1 MIIAGIDGLEGDVVE
16 ISVDARW
23 QMPQNQLLATY
34 HAARR
39 LYAEKK
45 FARDTERGRLHWL
58 RARAFVGSK
67 GSITERT
74 NAVDAS
80 DDLARRGQQ
89 VREMTRELDL
99 LKSDIDVIAATLR
112 LRGLAQGGAVT
123 SEDAVG
129 DETAVSDEIELSER
143 DRG

>member
-1 MIIAGIDGLEGDVVE
+1 MD
-16 ISVDARW
+16 ISVDALW
-23 QMPQNQLLATY
+23 QMRQTQLLATY
-34 HAARR
+34 HEARR

-58 RARAFVGSK
+58 RARAFVNGK

-80 DDLARRGQQ
+80 DDLARKGQH
-89 VREMTRELDL
+89 VREITHELDL

-112 LRGLAQGGAVT
+112 LRGMT
-123 SEDAVG
+123 SELTPKPDEAIA
-129 DETAVSDEIELSER
+129 DETNVSDEI
-143 DRG
+143 D

>member
-1 MIIAGIDGLEGDVVE
+1 MD
-16 ISVDARW
+16 ISVDALW
-23 QMPQNQLLATY
+23 QMRQTQLLATY
-34 HAARR
+34 HEARG

-58 RARAFVGSK
+58 RARAFVNSK

-80 DDLARRGQQ
+80 DDLARKGQH
-89 VREMTRELDL
+89 VREITHELDL

-112 LRGLAQGGAVT
+112 LRGMT
-123 SEDAVG
+123 SELTPKPDEAIA
-129 DETAVSDEIELSER
+129 DETNVSDEI
-143 DRG
+143 D